1 MLAFI
6 IINHFT
12 FLYKKGSSMNG
23 VINSSRNRRSRIKH
37 TLISK
42 PVQIYM
48 YIIKSIPYYNATE

>member
-1 MLAFI
+1 MLTFI

-23 VINSSRNRRSRIKH
+23 VINSSRNERSRIKY

-48 YIIKSIPYYNATE
+48 HIIKRISDYNATE